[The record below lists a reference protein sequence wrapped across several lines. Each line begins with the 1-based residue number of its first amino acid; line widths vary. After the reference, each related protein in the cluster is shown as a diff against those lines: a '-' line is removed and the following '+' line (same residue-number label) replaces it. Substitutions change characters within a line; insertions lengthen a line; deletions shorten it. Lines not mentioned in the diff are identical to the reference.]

1 MQGVQVAP
9 ALNDENST
17 FQGVSQLKPSVT
29 LQPTKQGSVLK
40 SARKAFGN
48 ITNSGAPQPSASK
61 AQQAAPLRRAFG
73 DITNS
78 AAKPP
83 AGSATSKKAAG
94 TSSLFAALP
103 TAKKTAAPLGLA
115 PDPAPAQSSSQVS
128 TSAPA
133 VAQASTKTVG
143 WEDLEPE
150 RPAGKMWEQLEAE
163 REAAMEADAI
173 RSADAIWK
181 CVQQASLFSFL
192 VSLTNEP
199 PMGTD
204 CACNCAAVM
213 V

>member
-17 FQGVSQLKPSVT
+17 FQGVSQLKPSAP

-61 AQQAAPLRRAFG
+61 PQQAAPLRRAFG

-78 AAKPP
+78 AAKPQ
-83 AGSATSKKAAG
+83 AGAAVTSKKAAG
-94 TSSLFAALP
+94 TTSLFAALP
-103 TAKKTAAPLGLA
+103 TAKKAAAPVGLA
-115 PDPAPAQSSSQVS
+115 PDPGPAQSSSQVS

-133 VAQASTKTVG
+133 VAQASTKTVC

-181 CVQQASLFSFL
+181 CVQQANMFSFL
-192 VSLTNEP
+192 VSLVNEAA
-199 PMGTD
+199 MGAS
-204 CACNCAAVM
+204 CA
-213 V
+213 